1 MSKGGSNIYKRK
13 DGRWEGRY
21 IKSRAPDGKAIY
33 GYVYGDSYQAV
44 QEKLPPSYRTDAF
57 EVFAGKWFDS
67 VYPVVKPQT
76 ANKYRNILKLYLYPQ
91 FTGVILKDITN
102 ARVTEFCNKLLIS
115 GGVKG
120 EGLKPK
126 TVADIMSVFKL
137 ILKYADPEGNV
148 LTCDIRS
155 FKVKRHQKE
164 LRVLTRSEQ
173 QLLCE
178 ELYTDLEHGN
188 IGILVSLFTGLRLG
202 EVCALRWEDISL
214 EHQMLRVRRTM
225 QRIQVPNEEGKKT
238 KVVIMTPK
246 SACSIRNIPIPD
258 RLAEILAV
266 YRKAETGYLL
276 TNSDSVYIE
285 PRTLQNQW
293 KRVLKKC
300 RIESA
305 NYHALRHTF
314 ATRCVELGFDVK
326 SLSEI
331 LGHATVNITMNRY
344 VHPSMELKNE
354 NMQRLS
360 QLFAANTN
368 ERM

>member
-1 MSKGGSNIYKRK
+1 MSKEGANIYKRK

-44 QEKLPPSYRTDAF
+44 QEKILPDYRADAF
-57 EVFAGKWFDS
+57 EVFAKKWFDS
-67 VYPVVKPQT
+67 VCPVVKPQT

-91 FTGVILKDITN
+91 FTGVALKDITN
-102 ARVTEFCNKLLIS
+102 DRISRFCNTLYVS

-120 EGLKPK
+120 KGLKSK

-137 ILKYADPEGNV
+137 VLKYADPEGKI

-155 FKVKRHQKE
+155 FKVKQQQKKI
-164 LRVLTRSEQ
+164 RVLTRDEQ

-178 ELYTDLEHGN
+178 ELYADLEHGN

-214 EHQMLRVRRTM
+214 EHRMLRVRHTM
-225 QRIQVPNEEGKKT
+225 QRIQVPDEEGKKT

-246 SACSIRNIPIPD
+246 SECSIRSIPIPD
-258 RLAEILAV
+258 RLAEILAA
-266 YRKAETGYLL
+266 YRESETGYLL
-276 TNSDSVYIE
+276 TNSDSIYIE
-285 PRTLQNQW
+285 PRTLQNQL
-293 KRVLKKC
+293 KRILKKC

-314 ATRCVELGFDVK
+314 ATRCVELGFDIK

-344 VHPSMELKNE
+344 IHPSMELKNE

-360 QLFAANTN
+360 KLFAADTK